1 MLNYL
6 HQLFYTIKNKL
17 RREKRKKNSQIIP
30 KQKNNFLNYK
40 GDKIKFQTRTKSRSF
55 IDSLSLGDS
64 VFEKPHPCR
73 KKIIPM
79 PIETT
84 MLGMTSP

>member
-40 GDKIKFQTRTKSRSF
+40 GDKIFDPIIFTPNFINDEIKIPLYNKEITKILNYFVINFTLS
-55 IDSLSLGDS
+55 SLFFG
-64 VFEKPHPCR
+64 
-73 KKIIPM
+73 
-79 PIETT
+79 
-84 MLGMTSP
+84 